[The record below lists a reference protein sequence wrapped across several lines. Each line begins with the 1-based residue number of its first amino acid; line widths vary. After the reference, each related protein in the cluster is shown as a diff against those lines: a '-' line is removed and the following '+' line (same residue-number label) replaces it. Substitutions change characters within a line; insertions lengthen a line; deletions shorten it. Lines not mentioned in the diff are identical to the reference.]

1 MKRSSSPTHPAQ
13 IRTETQ
19 QTQQLEQGWLSEAA
33 AQASTAFACKVRVK
47 SPPRFSSCGSSS
59 SVLHVSAQAP
69 IKSVAYLPRA
79 WKPEPS
85 ARITLWVNNGI
96 TVHIGSSMLLHLCV
110 CVRRVDAVPPWLQ
123 RSTSWQLQSSFSGRC
138 LNSVSARGSASESK
152 HTMTSESQQ
161 LALLTI
167 PEHELRETVITPSM
181 VVARSCM
188 QW

>member
-1 MKRSSSPTHPAQ
+1 M
-13 IRTETQ
+13 
-19 QTQQLEQGWLSEAA
+19 
-33 AQASTAFACKVRVK
+33 
-47 SPPRFSSCGSSS
+47 
-59 SVLHVSAQAP
+59 
-69 IKSVAYLPRA
+69 AYLPRA

-85 ARITLWVNNGI
+85 ARITLWVNTGI
-96 TVHIGSSMLLHLCV
+96 TVHLGSSMLLHLCV
-110 CVRRVDAVPPWLQ
+110 CVRRVDAAPPWLQ

-138 LNSVSARGSASESK
+138 LNSVSVRGSASESK

-188 QW
+188 HGELGSSTDVRAPASCQGHWTSLLPHETHLILKTVAFASNGKS